1 LCKEVVEDI
10 KALVEEEVCCTLS
23 GKNFAIDLYG
33 SKSFLSE
40 QLFNKDGDHLM
51 ELLKGD
57 QPNKMMD
64 NFFPLYSPNIPNVIT
79 LFKHCPINRGYIDN
93 ILLLKFKNHC
103 EYIQNSCFLRQMSSS
118 SFKYL

>member
-1 LCKEVVEDI
+1 MCKEVVEDI

-79 LFKHCPINRGYIDN
+79 FFKHCPINRSYIDN

-103 EYIQNSCFLRQMSSS
+103 EYIQNSCFLRQMSNQKV
-118 SFKYL
+118 FLF